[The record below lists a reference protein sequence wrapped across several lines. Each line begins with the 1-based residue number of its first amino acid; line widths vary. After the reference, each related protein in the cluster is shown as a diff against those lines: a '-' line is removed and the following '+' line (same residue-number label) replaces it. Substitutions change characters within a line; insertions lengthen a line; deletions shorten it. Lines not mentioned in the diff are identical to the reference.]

1 MSLILL
7 NSPDSHK
14 MMQKTESSRTCIQNY
29 KNMLLVLTLIV
40 VVIIAVQM
48 YLQGCQCMMQMYK
61 SCDNTNGFSNKSKE
75 IPHNVPG
82 ISSKL
87 CADTSKNVEHLIAHT
102 SSRQN
107 RSALPLCPEQPPHLV
122 GKMNIK
128 PTITLQEVTNEES
141 LRNLSYG
148 GRYAP
153 PYCQAREK
161 TAIIIPYR
169 DRKEHI
175 DILVRHLHTVLQR
188 QQLEYG
194 IYVVEMALPTQF
206 NRGLLANAGVRT
218 ARGISSYTCYI
229 IHDVDSLMTDDRNL
243 YRCGSQPIHFMT
255 GSTKYKYNG
264 IPYPGFH
271 GGIVGFTPEQY
282 KTVNGF
288 SNLYFGWGSEDD
300 DLGIRVQKSG
310 MIFVR
315 PKEEIGMYVALPH
328 VRDVSNQENPNSYGL
343 VRNVSA
349 RQMQD
354 GVETIRFKR
363 FALEYQQLYTWL
375 LIGVKEDV
383 IVKKFQKYLEFP
395 TRG

>member
-1 MSLILL
+1 ME
-7 NSPDSHK
+7 
-14 MMQKTESSRTCIQNY
+14 KTRGGRTCIVKYQI
-29 KNMLLVLTLIV
+29 MLLFMTLIV
-40 VVIIAVQM
+40 LVLIVMQI
-48 YLQGCQCMMQMYK
+48 YLQGCKCTMHMYR
-61 SCDNTNGFSNKSKE
+61 SCDNTKGFNNKTRE
-75 IPHNVPG
+75 IFHNSPN
-82 ISSKL
+82 ITSKL
-87 CADTSKNVEHLIAHT
+87 CGNISTNVKHLIAQTH
-102 SSRQN
+102 SKQN

-128 PTITLQEVTNEES
+128 PSITLQEVTNEES
-141 LRNLSYG
+141 LRNLTYG

-153 PYCQAREK
+153 PDCQARER

-169 DRKEHI
+169 DRKEHL
-175 DILVRHLHTVLQR
+175 DIIVRHLHTVLQR

-218 ARGISSYTCYI
+218 ARGISNYTCYV

-255 GSTKYKYNG
+255 GSTKYKDDG
-264 IPYPGFH
+264 IPYYGFH

-282 KTVNGF
+282 KKVNGF

-300 DLGIRVQKSG
+300 DLGIRVQTSG
-310 MIFVR
+310 MIYVR
-315 PKEEIGMYVALPH
+315 PKEEIGKYVALSH
-328 VRDVSNQENPNSYGL
+328 ARDVGNQESPNSFGL
-343 VRNVSA
+343 VRNVPV
-349 RQMQD
+349 RQMED

-375 LIGVKEDV
+375 LIGVKEDE
-383 IVKKFQKYLEFP
+383 ILKKFQKYLEFP
-395 TRG
+395 MRE

>member
-1 MSLILL
+1 MVGKMGSGCELIV
-7 NSPDSHK
+7 NF
-14 MMQKTESSRTCIQNY
+14 QK
-29 KNMLLVLTLIV
+29 MLLLVTLIV
-40 VVIIAVQM
+40 LVLISVQM
-48 YLQGCQCMMQMYK
+48 YLQGCQCMNDVYR
-61 SCDNTNGFSNKSKE
+61 SCDYTKGFSNKSTEKF
-75 IPHNVPG
+75 HNVHS

-87 CADTSKNVEHLIAHT
+87 CANRSENLEFLTAQTGVT
-102 SSRQN
+102 QN
-107 RSALPLCPEQPPHLV
+107 RSALPLCPERPPNLV

-169 DRKEHI
+169 DRKEHL

-206 NRGLLANAGVRT
+206 NRGLLVNAGFRT
-218 ARGISSYTCYI
+218 ARGISNYTCYV

-255 GSTKYKYNG
+255 GSTKYKNNG
-264 IPYPGFH
+264 IPYYDFH
-271 GGIVGFTPEQY
+271 GGVVGFTPEQY
-282 KTVNGF
+282 LKVNGF

-300 DLGIRVQKSG
+300 DLGIRLQYFG
-310 MIFVR
+310 MRYVR
-315 PKEEIGMYVALPH
+315 PNDEFGKYVALPH
-328 VRDVSNQENPNSYGL
+328 VRDVSNQESPNSYGL
-343 VRNVSA
+343 VRNVPA

-354 GVETIRFKR
+354 GVETIGFKR

-375 LIGVKEDV
+375 LIGVKEDE
-383 IVKKFQKYLEFP
+383 ILKKFEKYLEYP
-395 TRG
+395 MAG